1 MYDEHYLGV
10 AVAHVGGAVDAVQ
23 VLHPGVIVHVLLA
36 APHDVQGG
44 LGEDAGV
51 QLALVLYRENVDV
64 DNYRYYYL
72 ATFMGMTWRLQQLG
86 GLSVGT
92 EEVGSTCRLLTT

>member
-1 MYDEHYLGV
+1 MYNVMYDELYLGV
-10 AVAHVGGAVDAVQ
+10 AVAHVGGAVDTVQ

-51 QLALVLYRENVDV
+51 QLALVLHSESVD
-64 DNYRYYYL
+64 
-72 ATFMGMTWRLQQLG
+72 MGR
-86 GLSVGT
+86 
-92 EEVGSTCRLLTT
+92 